1 MSELGLDTRD
11 NLINALKLVKNDR
24 YTSFAKVLNERRPFF
39 QDLLIQSAN
48 GILSDEESR
57 VTSIPTPQIINV
69 GDGHDASVVRW
80 DTFKENISIFKDR
93 WRCPLDVADLQPD
106 FAAYRADQEDQH
118 SEGFMQGVTNHFF
131 YGTSVATPTK
141 FDGLDVRYKTPD
153 NGDSTYD
160 ALNPDPT
167 TAADFGVFDAAGTGS
182 QTMSIW
188 LVQHSKEKFC
198 GISPI
203 NDPQMGLRV
212 TDSGLVYADA
222 ENSKERQEYRTE
234 FSYKVGLKIKDIR
247 SVARIRNIDSRISQI
262 DPSVL
267 QLIYQARNEVF
278 KGNEPVFMYIPK
290 RMLTFF
296 QIMAESKQNVLYDKN
311 NIYEVLM
318 YRFGDMMIRA
328 EDALSITETAVTA
341 V

>member
-1 MSELGLDTRD
+1 
-11 NLINALKLVKNDR
+11 
-24 YTSFAKVLNERRPFF
+24 
-39 QDLLIQSAN
+39 
-48 GILSDEESR
+48 
-57 VTSIPTPQIINV
+57 
-69 GDGHDASVVRW
+69 
-80 DTFKENISIFKDR
+80 
-93 WRCPLDVADLQPD
+93 
-106 FAAYRADQEDQH
+106 
-118 SEGFMQGVTNHFF
+118 
-131 YGTSVATPTK
+131 
-141 FDGLDVRYKTPD
+141 
-153 NGDSTYD
+153 
-160 ALNPDPT
+160 
-167 TAADFGVFDAAGTGS
+167 
-182 QTMSIW
+182 
-188 LVQHSKEKFC
+188 
-198 GISPI
+198 
-203 NDPQMGLRV
+203 MGLRV